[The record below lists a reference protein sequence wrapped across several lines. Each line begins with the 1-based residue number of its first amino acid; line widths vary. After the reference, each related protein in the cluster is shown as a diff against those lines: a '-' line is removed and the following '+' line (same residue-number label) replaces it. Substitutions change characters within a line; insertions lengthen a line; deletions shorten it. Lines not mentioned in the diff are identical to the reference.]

1 MILVKSI
8 LKSPKVIIFMLLN
21 KSESL
26 KSGDLYYKTH
36 HIASHCIV
44 AFKLFEHTFFSG
56 DRIRYPIIYLSKND
70 RDHQVRCYLLSKK

>member
-8 LKSPKVIIFMLLN
+8 LKSPKVIIYMLLN

-36 HIASHCIV
+36 HNRIALALQRLNCLSIHLEAIE
-44 AFKLFEHTFFSG
+44 F
-56 DRIRYPIIYLSKND
+56 DR
-70 RDHQVRCYLLSKK
+70 